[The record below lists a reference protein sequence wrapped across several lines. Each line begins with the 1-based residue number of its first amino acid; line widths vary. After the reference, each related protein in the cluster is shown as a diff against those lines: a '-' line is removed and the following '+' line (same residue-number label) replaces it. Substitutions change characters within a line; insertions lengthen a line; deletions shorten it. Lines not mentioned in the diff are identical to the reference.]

1 MSNILPDIVN
11 DPDLIVETPPQ
22 SDTEEEEEEEEV
34 HSVGEVVG
42 EVVRENIDTDDIFV
56 KQKKTTEPV
65 VAPVKKEKKPR
76 KPMSEEHKAK
86 LKIAREKAMASRKA
100 KAVERKELKEL
111 ESKANQKKK
120 ASKKKELED
129 IVNDVPPPRPKADI
143 DPDIIQKAIDEA
155 LLKNE
160 QLRQH
165 RKAQKKAKIEE
176 EVARR
181 KAEEEIKQMVY
192 PPKAY
197 YGDSGF
203 FSKNVFFSQ

>member
-22 SDTEEEEEEEEV
+22 SDTEEDEPPEPV
-34 HSVGEVVG
+34 K
-42 EVVRENIDTDDIFV
+42 ENINTDEIFV
-56 KQKKTTEPV
+56 KQKKTAEPV
-65 VAPVKKEKKPR
+65 VAPVKKPR

-86 LKIAREKAMASRKA
+86 LKAAREKAIASRKQ
-100 KAVERKELKEL
+100 KAQERKEMKEL
-111 ESKANQKKK
+111 ESKAEVKKK

-155 LLKNE
+155 LIKNE
-160 QLRQH
+160 QLRQK
-165 RKAQKKAKIEE
+165 RKAQKKAKMEE

-203 FSKNVFFSQ
+203 FSKNVFFTQ

>member
-11 DPDLIVETPPQ
+11 DPELIIETPPE
-22 SDTEEEEEEEEV
+22 SEEEEEEEEEV
-34 HSVGEVVG
+34 QQ
-42 EVVRENIDTDDIFV
+42 VVRENIDTDDIFV
-56 KQKKTTEPV
+56 KQKKTAEPV

-76 KPMSEEHKAK
+76 KPMSEEHKEK
-86 LKIAREKAMASRKA
+86 LKLAREKAMASRKA
-100 KAVERKELKEL
+100 KAQERKELKEL
-111 ESKANQKKK
+111 ESKAEVKKK
-120 ASKKKELED
+120 ASKKKELQD

>member
-22 SDTEEEEEEEEV
+22 SDTEEDEPPEPV
-34 HSVGEVVG
+34 K
-42 EVVRENIDTDDIFV
+42 ENINTDEIFV

-65 VAPVKKEKKPR
+65 VAPVKKPR

-86 LKIAREKAMASRKA
+86 LKAAREKAIASRKQ
-100 KAVERKELKEL
+100 KAQERKEMKEL
-111 ESKANQKKK
+111 ESKAEVKKK

-155 LLKNE
+155 LIKNE
-160 QLRQH
+160 QLRQK
-165 RKAQKKAKIEE
+165 RKAQKKAKMEE

-203 FSKNVFFSQ
+203 FSKNVFFTQ

>member
-11 DPDLIVETPPQ
+11 DPELIIETPPE
-22 SDTEEEEEEEEV
+22 SEEEEEQEEEIQQ
-34 HSVGEVVG
+34 
-42 EVVRENIDTDDIFV
+42 VVRENIDTDDIFV
-56 KQKKTTEPV
+56 KQKKTAEPI

-76 KPMSEEHKAK
+76 KPMSAEHKEK
-86 LKIAREKAMASRKA
+86 LKLAREKAMASRKA

-111 ESKANQKKK
+111 ESKAEVKKK
-120 ASKKKELED
+120 ASKKKELQD

-176 EVARR
+176 DVARR

>member
-22 SDTEEEEEEEEV
+22 SDTEEDEPPEP
-34 HSVGEVVG
+34 
-42 EVVRENIDTDDIFV
+42 VRENINTDEIFV
-56 KQKKTTEPV
+56 KQKKTAEPV
-65 VAPVKKEKKPR
+65 VAPVKKPR

-86 LKIAREKAMASRKA
+86 LKAAREKAIASRKQ
-100 KAVERKELKEL
+100 KAQERKEMKEL
-111 ESKANQKKK
+111 ESKAEVKKK

-155 LLKNE
+155 LIKNE
-160 QLRQH
+160 QLRQK
-165 RKAQKKAKIEE
+165 RKAQKKAKMEE

-203 FSKNVFFSQ
+203 FSKNVFFTQ

>member
-1 MSNILPDIVN
+1 MSNILPEIVN
-11 DPDLIVETPPQ
+11 DPDLIIETPPQ
-22 SDTEEEEEEEEV
+22 SDTEEDEPPEPV
-34 HSVGEVVG
+34 K
-42 EVVRENIDTDDIFV
+42 ENINTDEIFV
-56 KQKKTTEPV
+56 KQKKTAEPV

-76 KPMSEEHKAK
+76 KPMTEEHKEK
-86 LKIAREKAMASRKA
+86 LKLARQ
-100 KAVERKELKEL
+100 KAVEARKQKAKERKEMKEL

-160 QLRQH
+160 QLRQ
-165 RKAQKKAKIEE
+165 
-176 EVARR
+176 RR
-181 KAEEEIKQMVY
+181 KAEKKKKLEEEVERKKHEEAIKQLVY
-192 PPKAY
+192 PPKCY

-203 FSKNVFFSQ
+203 FSKNVFNTH

>member
-22 SDTEEEEEEEEV
+22 SDTEDDEEV
-34 HSVGEVVG
+34 APEP
-42 EVVRENIDTDDIFV
+42 VRENINTDEIFV
-56 KQKKTTEPV
+56 KQKKTAEPV

-86 LKIAREKAMASRKA
+86 LKAAREKAIASRKQ
-100 KAVERKELKEL
+100 KAQERKEMKEL
-111 ESKANQKKK
+111 ESKAEVKKK

-160 QLRQH
+160 QLRQK
-165 RKAQKKAKIEE
+165 RKAQKKAKMEE

-203 FSKNVFFSQ
+203 FSKNVFFTQ

>member
-11 DPDLIVETPPQ
+11 DPDLIIETPPQ
-22 SDTEEEEEEEEV
+22 SDTEEEEEE
-34 HSVGEVVG
+34 VVIKKD
-42 EVVRENIDTDDIFV
+42 NIDTNEIFV
-56 KQKKTTEPV
+56 KQKATTEPV

-86 LKIAREKAMASRKA
+86 LKIAREKAMASRKQ
-100 KAVERKELKEL
+100 KAQERKELKEL

-155 LLKNE
+155 LIKNE
-160 QLRQH
+160 QLRQK
-165 RKAQKKAKIEE
+165 RKAEKKAKLKEDVE
-176 EVARR
+176 RA
-181 KAEEEIKQMVY
+181 KAEEEMRKMVY

>member
-22 SDTEEEEEEEEV
+22 SDTEEDEPPEP
-34 HSVGEVVG
+34 
-42 EVVRENIDTDDIFV
+42 VRENINTDEIFV
-56 KQKKTTEPV
+56 KQKKTAEPV
-65 VAPVKKEKKPR
+65 VAPVKKPR

-86 LKIAREKAMASRKA
+86 LKAAREKAIASRKQ
-100 KAVERKELKEL
+100 KAQERKEMKEL
-111 ESKANQKKK
+111 ESKAEVKKK

-160 QLRQH
+160 QLRQK
-165 RKAQKKAKIEE
+165 RKAQKKAKMEE

-203 FSKNVFFSQ
+203 FSKNVFFTQ

>member
-22 SDTEEEEEEEEV
+22 SDTEEDEPPEP
-34 HSVGEVVG
+34 
-42 EVVRENIDTDDIFV
+42 VRENINTDEIFV
-56 KQKKTTEPV
+56 KQKKTAEPV
-65 VAPVKKEKKPR
+65 VAPVKKPR

-86 LKIAREKAMASRKA
+86 LKAAREKAIASRKQ
-100 KAVERKELKEL
+100 KAQERKEMKEL
-111 ESKANQKKK
+111 ESKAEVKKK

-143 DPDIIQKAIDEA
+143 DPNIIQKAIDEA

-160 QLRQH
+160 QLRQK
-165 RKAQKKAKIEE
+165 RKAQKKAKMEE

-203 FSKNVFFSQ
+203 FSKNVFFTQ

>member
-11 DPDLIVETPPQ
+11 DPDLIIETPPQ
-22 SDTEEEEEEEEV
+22 SDSEGEEEEEEV
-34 HSVGEVVG
+34 VIKKD
-42 EVVRENIDTDDIFV
+42 NIDTNEIFV
-56 KQKKTTEPV
+56 KQKATTEPV

-86 LKIAREKAMASRKA
+86 LKIAREKAMASRKQ
-100 KAVERKELKEL
+100 KAQERKELKEL

-155 LLKNE
+155 LIKNE
-160 QLRQH
+160 QLRQK
-165 RKAQKKAKIEE
+165 RKAEKKAKLKE
-176 EVARR
+176 EVERA
-181 KAEEEIKQMVY
+181 KAEEEMRKMVY

>member
-11 DPDLIVETPPQ
+11 DPELIIETPPE
-22 SDTEEEEEEEEV
+22 SEEEEEDEEV
-34 HSVGEVVG
+34 HQ
-42 EVVRENIDTDDIFV
+42 VVRENIDTDDIFV
-56 KQKKTTEPV
+56 KQKKTAEPV

-86 LKIAREKAMASRKA
+86 LKLAREKAMASRKA

-111 ESKANQKKK
+111 ESKAEVKKK
-120 ASKKKELED
+120 ASKKKELQD

-192 PPKAY
+192 PPSCY

>member
-11 DPDLIVETPPQ
+11 DPDLIIETPPQ
-22 SDTEEEEEEEEV
+22 SDSEGEEEEEEV
-34 HSVGEVVG
+34 VIKKD
-42 EVVRENIDTDDIFV
+42 NIDTNEIFV
-56 KQKKTTEPV
+56 KQKATTEPV

-86 LKIAREKAMASRKA
+86 LKIAREKAMASRKQ
-100 KAVERKELKEL
+100 KAQERKELKEL

-143 DPDIIQKAIDEA
+143 DPDIIQKAIDET
-155 LLKNE
+155 LIKNE
-160 QLRQH
+160 QLRQK
-165 RKAQKKAKIEE
+165 RKAEKKAKLKEDVE
-176 EVARR
+176 RA
-181 KAEEEIKQMVY
+181 KAEEEMRKMVY

>member
-11 DPDLIVETPPQ
+11 DPDLIIETPPQ
-22 SDTEEEEEEEEV
+22 SDSEGEEEEEEV
-34 HSVGEVVG
+34 VIKKD
-42 EVVRENIDTDDIFV
+42 NIDTNEIFV
-56 KQKKTTEPV
+56 KQKATTEPV

-86 LKIAREKAMASRKA
+86 LKIAREKAMASRKQ
-100 KAVERKELKEL
+100 KAQERKELKEL

-155 LLKNE
+155 LIKNE
-160 QLRQH
+160 QLRQK
-165 RKAQKKAKIEE
+165 RKAEKKAKLKEDVE
-176 EVARR
+176 RA
-181 KAEEEIKQMVY
+181 KAEEEMRKMVY

>member
-22 SDTEEEEEEEEV
+22 SDTEEDEPPEP
-34 HSVGEVVG
+34 
-42 EVVRENIDTDDIFV
+42 VRENINTDEIFV
-56 KQKKTTEPV
+56 KQKKTAEPV
-65 VAPVKKEKKPR
+65 VAQVKKPR

-86 LKIAREKAMASRKA
+86 LKAAREKAIASRKQ
-100 KAVERKELKEL
+100 KAQERKEMKEL
-111 ESKANQKKK
+111 ESKAEVKKK

-160 QLRQH
+160 QLRQK
-165 RKAQKKAKIEE
+165 RKAQKKAKMEE

-203 FSKNVFFSQ
+203 FSKNVFFTQ

>member
-22 SDTEEEEEEEEV
+22 SDTEDDEAVAPEP
-34 HSVGEVVG
+34 
-42 EVVRENIDTDDIFV
+42 VRENINTDEIFV
-56 KQKKTTEPV
+56 KQKKTAEPV

-86 LKIAREKAMASRKA
+86 LKAAREKAIASRKQ
-100 KAVERKELKEL
+100 KAQERKEMKEL
-111 ESKANQKKK
+111 ESKAEVKKK

-143 DPDIIQKAIDEA
+143 DPEIIQKAIDEA
-155 LLKNE
+155 LIKNE
-160 QLRQH
+160 QLRQK
-165 RKAQKKAKIEE
+165 RKAQKKAKMEE

-203 FSKNVFFSQ
+203 FSKNVFFTQ

>member
-11 DPDLIVETPPQ
+11 DPELIIETPPE
-22 SDTEEEEEEEEV
+22 SEEEEEEEEV
-34 HSVGEVVG
+34 HQ
-42 EVVRENIDTDDIFV
+42 VVRENIDTDDIFV
-56 KQKKTTEPV
+56 KQKKTAEPV

-76 KPMSEEHKAK
+76 KPMSAEHKEK
-86 LKIAREKAMASRKA
+86 LKLAREKAMASRKA
-100 KAVERKELKEL
+100 KAQERKELKEL
-111 ESKANQKKK
+111 ESKAEVKKK
-120 ASKKKELED
+120 ASKKKELQD

-176 EVARR
+176 DVARR

>member
-1 MSNILPDIVN
+1 MSKILPDIVN
-11 DPDLIVETPPQ
+11 DPDLIIETPPE
-22 SDTEEEEEEEEV
+22 SEEEEEIVETI
-34 HSVGEVVG
+34 
-42 EVVRENIDTDDIFV
+42 RENIDIDEIFV
-56 KQKKTTEPV
+56 KQKKTAEPV

-76 KPMSEEHKAK
+76 KPMSEEHKEK
-86 LKIAREKAMASRKA
+86 LKLAREKAVEARKQKA
-100 KAVERKELKEL
+100 KERKELKEL
-111 ESKANQKKK
+111 ESKAEVKKK

-155 LLKNE
+155 LIKNE
-160 QLRQH
+160 QLRQK
-165 RKAQKKAKIEE
+165 RKAEKKAKLKE
-176 EVARR
+176 EVERA
-181 KAEEEIKQMVY
+181 KAEEEMRKMVY

>member
-22 SDTEEEEEEEEV
+22 SDTEEDEPPEPV
-34 HSVGEVVG
+34 K
-42 EVVRENIDTDDIFV
+42 ENINTDEIFV

-65 VAPVKKEKKPR
+65 VAPVKKPR

-86 LKIAREKAMASRKA
+86 LKAAREKAIASRKQ
-100 KAVERKELKEL
+100 KAQERKEMKEL
-111 ESKANQKKK
+111 ESKAEVKKK
-120 ASKKKELED
+120 ASKKKELQD

-155 LLKNE
+155 LIKNE
-160 QLRQH
+160 QLRQK
-165 RKAQKKAKIEE
+165 RKAQKKAKMEE

-203 FSKNVFFSQ
+203 FSKNVFFTQ